1 MHTNPIKATI
11 IVVPPKSSVK
21 PVVLQTITI
30 TLTFDF

>member
-1 MHTNPIKATI
+1 MYTNPIKATI

-21 PVVLQTITI
+21 PVAKTI